1 MTNGLEKGS
10 KEVLEAKENE
20 IKKLSE
26 NNKKLQSEIEQ
37 LKKEKTALEKQ
48 REELE
53 KALKD
58 GGKVDSVDAAN
69 KEKKITELNE
79 QIKIM
84 KAELSDKQKEF
95 QHEKL
100 ELKKVIDEQREQI
113 QKGGNNKQTPDGK
126 QTAPSPD
133 VEALNKKLSK
143 AEMEI
148 QEAAI
153 EKERFQSQLEML
165 VQELEQKQ
173 VKFVLLIS

>member
-1 MTNGLEKGS
+1 MG
-10 KEVLEAKENE
+10 
-20 IKKLSE
+20 
-26 NNKKLQSEIEQ
+26 
-37 LKKEKTALEKQ
+37 
-48 REELE
+48 
-53 KALKD
+53 
-58 GGKVDSVDAAN
+58 
-69 KEKKITELNE
+69 
-79 QIKIM
+79 IM

-113 QKGGNNKQTPDGK
+113 QKGGSSKQLDGK
-126 QTAPSPD
+126 QTAPGPD

-173 VKFVLLIS
+173 IDLHEANQRLAKGGQGPASPAGGPSLGQEIVGLKKTID